1 MRKITHIVL
10 HCTATPQTTTV
21 ASIQNYW
28 RKILGWRSP
37 GYHRIIKPDGEV
49 VVLAGYAQTTN
60 GVQGHN
66 ANSIHLSYIGGVD
79 GANKPVDNR
88 TAAQKETME
97 RLVKELKAVYPD
109 AEVLGHRDFAG
120 VKKACPSFD
129 VKSWLKEV
137 GL

>member
-1 MRKITHIVL
+1 M
-10 HCTATPQTTTV
+10 
-21 ASIQNYW
+21 
-28 RKILGWRSP
+28 
-37 GYHRIIKPDGEV
+37 
-49 VVLAGYAQTTN
+49 LAGYAQTTN